1 MINKWK
7 KVVFTKQKTEV
18 CENLITLSPSA
29 HAYWTKALFALKPL
43 SVTADG
49 KSMDVQLFWLR
60 AYKRLQTIPLMT
72 RPELP
77 DGLKGSVGNVKL
89 FNHLTDQKLCS
100 GDIITLQTDDPE
112 NKPLP
117 SKDLLEMQWLLHR
130 LTALSG
136 GAKAIPTYYNSDDD
150 SGPEYVRVL
159 DEIEESDEVE
169 LSSEMEEEAY
179 LNVSLVLNINTSLAQ

>member
-1 MINKWK
+1 
-7 KVVFTKQKTEV
+7 
-18 CENLITLSPSA
+18 
-29 HAYWTKALFALKPL
+29 
-43 SVTADG
+43 
-49 KSMDVQLFWLR
+49 MDVQLFWLHP
-60 AYKRLQTIPLMT
+60 YKHLRSIPLMT

-77 DGLKGSVGNVKL
+77 DNLEGSVDNVKL

-117 SKDLLEMQWLLHR
+117 SRDLLEMQWLLHR

-136 GAKAIPTYYNSDDD
+136 GAETIPTYYDSDDD
-150 SGPEYVRVL
+150 SGLEYVRVL

-169 LSSEMEEEAY
+169 LSSEMEEEFR
-179 LNVSLVLNINTSLAQ
+179 SS

>member
-1 MINKWK
+1 MRDIPKSDSFWVNLTSFWSKEMIDKWK
-7 KVVFTKQKTEV
+7 KVVFTEQKTEI

-43 SVTADG
+43 SVAADG
-49 KSMDVQLFWLR
+49 KSMDIQLFWLCP
-60 AYKRLQTIPLMT
+60 YERLPSIPLTT

-77 DGLKGSVGNVKL
+77 DDLKGSVNNVKL
-89 FNHLTDQKLCS
+89 FNHLTCQELCS

-130 LTALSG
+130 ATALSG
-136 GAKAIPTYYNSDDD
+136 GAEAIPTYYNSDND
-150 SGPEYVRVL
+150 SDLEYVREL
-159 DEIEESDEVE
+159 DGMEESD
-169 LSSEMEEEAY
+169 EEEAY
-179 LNVSLVLNINTSLAQ
+179 LN